1 MNKELLPLWSLYSRW
16 GIKTI
21 NTTNKRSHSVLDG
34 DSCGGKKNVKG
45 AAVDGLYV

>member
-1 MNKELLPLWSLYSRW
+1 M
-16 GIKTI
+16 
-21 NTTNKRSHSVLDG
+21 TNKRSHSVLEG